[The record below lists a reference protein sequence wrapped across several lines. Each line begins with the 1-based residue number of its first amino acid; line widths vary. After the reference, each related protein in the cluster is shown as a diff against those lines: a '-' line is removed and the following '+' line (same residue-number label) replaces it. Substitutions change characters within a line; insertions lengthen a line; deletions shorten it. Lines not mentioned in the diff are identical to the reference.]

1 MGWFPGGCFIFDGKA
16 GSDYIVFEG
25 REGVRCVARE
35 PGEWEKNMTAVEDM
49 MRARYDEDAAY
60 HRGLRGKPDNPRWM
74 VILEEVQEIR
84 RTLGKK
90 IVDPFLQQ
98 ISRQV
103 RAANGRLVVVTQRPD
118 ADDAIPGAVRDML
131 EDRIILGFVSG
142 TGARMVLEKDW
153 QAVTDEYGQA
163 PVPGRG
169 LARTSGRLVRIQSFR
184 LDPPRE
190 RPELEAFYPPRLR
203 PDSAPGETGEQ
214 ARSGTLPTA
223 TTRWAPTPP
232 TTPPT
237 DAVAV
242 RDTDAAAMG
251 DDAPTPPYGVPTVPT
266 APPSPPM
273 RNGPPRRQQRGGT
286 V

>member
-1 MGWFPGGCFIFDGKA
+1 
-16 GSDYIVFEG
+16 
-25 REGVRCVARE
+25 
-35 PGEWEKNMTAVEDM
+35 MTAVEDM

-169 LARTSGRLVRIQSFR
+169 LARTSGRLVRIQGFR

-190 RPELEAFYPPRLR
+190 HPELEAFYPPRLR
-203 PDSAPGETGEQ
+203 PDSTADEADQGAEQ
-214 ARSGTLPTA
+214 PRSGTLPTA

-232 TTPPT
+232 TTAP
-237 DAVAV
+237 
-242 RDTDAAAMG
+242 TDAAAMG
-251 DDAPTPPYGVPTVPT
+251 DDAPTPPYGVPT
-266 APPSPPM
+266 APPAPPM
-273 RNGPPRRQQRGGT
+273 RDGPPRSQQRGGT

>member
-1 MGWFPGGCFIFDGKA
+1 
-16 GSDYIVFEG
+16 
-25 REGVRCVARE
+25 
-35 PGEWEKNMTAVEDM
+35 
-49 MRARYDEDAAY
+49 
-60 HRGLRGKPDNPRWM
+60 
-74 VILEEVQEIR
+74 
-84 RTLGKK
+84 
-90 IVDPFLQQ
+90 
-98 ISRQV
+98 
-103 RAANGRLVVVTQRPD
+103 
-118 ADDAIPGAVRDML
+118 
-131 EDRIILGFVSG
+131 
-142 TGARMVLEKDW
+142 MVLEKDW

-163 PVPGRG
+163 PVAGRG

-190 RPELEAFYPPRLR
+190 HPELEAFYPPRVR
-203 PDSAPGETGEQ
+203 PDSAADEADETAEQ
-214 ARSGTLPTA
+214 PRSGTLPTA

-237 DAVAV
+237 DAAAV